1 MSEAVTVS
9 GTPMLTLSD
18 GGTAVYAGGSGTSA
32 LIFSYPVGTGDTSV
46 SILEVTAVNLP
57 NGTTVK
63 NALGAAANL
72 SIARSSLQFDTRPT
86 GDEGHRID
94 P

>member
-1 MSEAVTVS
+1 
-9 GTPMLTLSD
+9 MLTLSD

-46 SILEVTAVNLP
+46 SIPEVTAINLP

-72 SIARSSLQFDTRPT
+72 SIASTARSGLQFDTRPT
-86 GDEGHRID
+86 GDERRRVD